1 MSWTPRDPT
10 GRGSIKINESKPRKQ
25 VRGTKRKERTEW
37 MKRSQREREREEG
50 KCLFFPVDP
59 LPLLH
64 RPPRPLPLWAA
75 RWPRLGTDGPPSL
88 LHAGPAGPSKH
99 EAAVV
104 GGHQPDV
111 VQRKDRQASVWRQAH
126 SHLPHNAQG
135 EQSTAWRA
143 QGGFIQKKQ
152 NRF

>member
-1 MSWTPRDPT
+1 MSWTPRDPI

-25 VRGTKRKERTEW
+25 VRGTKRKEKEQSG
-37 MKRSQREREREEG
+37 SQRKREREEG

-75 RWPRLGTDGPPSL
+75 RWPRLGTDGPPSF

-111 VQRKDRQASVWRQAH
+111 VQRKDRQASVWRRTRTFH
-126 SHLPHNAQG
+126 TMHKEN
-135 EQSTAWRA
+135 RA
-143 QGGFIQKKQ
+143 QPSELKEVLYKKTKQ